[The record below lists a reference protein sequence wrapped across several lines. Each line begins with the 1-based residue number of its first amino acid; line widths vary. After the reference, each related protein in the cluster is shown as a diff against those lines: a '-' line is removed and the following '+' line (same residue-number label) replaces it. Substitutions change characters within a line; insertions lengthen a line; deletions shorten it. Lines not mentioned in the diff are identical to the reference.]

1 MWIIKCIEHHSK
13 YEFIVGPFGGD
24 DEAAAAACELEAAS
38 TVDAEVQTLVE
49 PSRAMAGATF

>member
-24 DEAAAAACELEAAS
+24 DEALAAARELEIDG